1 MFQTRVHRTKKPF
14 LAKNPPYDRR
24 NENLLSRLGSTVTFM
39 PVKGGADEYFMEE
52 SILNC
57 THLVLHRDT
66 NSPGET
72 LPQYLLQD
80 SRVFL
85 HSAEN
90 ESRMCYIIYQNAN
103 KMESTQ
109 VSRVQFVEYIE
120 LTLPV

>member
-1 MFQTRVHRTKKPF
+1 
-14 LAKNPPYDRR
+14 
-24 NENLLSRLGSTVTFM
+24 M
-39 PVKGGADEYFMEE
+39 PVKEGADEYFMVE

-80 SRVFL
+80 SRDFV

-90 ESRMCYIIYQNAN
+90 ESRMCYYTSCIQYAEKSFVN
-103 KMESTQ
+103 KIKSTQ
-109 VSRVQFVEYIE
+109 ALRVQYVENIE